1 MIPETLKSKL
11 KKLHS
16 SHDKKYSVMKK
27 KQHDYEV
34 YSKRV
39 TEIKNIIDYI
49 ENSESVKPQIL
60 FNQGRD
66 KKYVYGQVYYL
77 TEPQSSKKKSFRFL
91 IGKMSDDKSRLEWE
105 SVCVSVFYE
114 KVVKE
119 FV

>member
-1 MIPETLKSKL
+1 MKPPIKIL
-11 KKLHS
+11 KKLES
-16 SHDKKYSVMKK
+16 FQNKREKVFNKYSIVKEK
-27 KQHDYEV
+27 LDDLD
-34 YSKRV
+34 SN
-39 TEIKNIIDYI
+39 IKFFSELENI
-49 ENSESVKPQIL
+49 KPQIL

-91 IGKMSDDKSRLEWE
+91 IGKMSDVKSRQEWE
-105 SVCVSVFYE
+105 SICMSVFYE

>member
-1 MIPETLKSKL
+1 MKPPIKIL
-11 KKLHS
+11 KKLES
-16 SHDKKYSVMKK
+16 FQNKREKVFNR
-27 KQHDYEV
+27 
-34 YSKRV
+34 YSKV
-39 TEIKNIIDYI
+39 KEKLDDLDSNIKFFSELENI
-49 ENSESVKPQIL
+49 KPQIL

-91 IGKMSDDKSRLEWE
+91 IGKMSDDKSRQEWE
-105 SVCVSVFYE
+105 SICMSVFYE

>member
-1 MIPETLKSKL
+1 MKPPIKIL
-11 KKLHS
+11 KKLES
-16 SHDKKYSVMKK
+16 FQNKREKVFNKYSIVKEK
-27 KQHDYEV
+27 LDDLD
-34 YSKRV
+34 SN
-39 TEIKNIIDYI
+39 IKFFSELENI
-49 ENSESVKPQIL
+49 KPQIL

-91 IGKMSDDKSRLEWE
+91 IGKMSDVKSRQEWE
-105 SVCVSVFYE
+105 SICMSVFYQ